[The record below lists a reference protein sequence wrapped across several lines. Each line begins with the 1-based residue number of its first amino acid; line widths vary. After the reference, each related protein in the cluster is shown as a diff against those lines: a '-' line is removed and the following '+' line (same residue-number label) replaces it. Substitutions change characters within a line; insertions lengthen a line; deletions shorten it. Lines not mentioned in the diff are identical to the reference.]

1 MSCSIELTL
10 APRARDS
17 DRASALDYVS
27 SEDNGGEDDSNAI
40 GLYNMS
46 QNYCLDLSDD
56 VGDSMK
62 REDILATT
70 GFTVPSVGLRTKTAT
85 PQDELES
92 HKKAMQSRQ
101 LDAQRIDQKISPFM
115 TRWPRVTMRPTW
127 EKFAE

>member
-92 HKKAMQSRQ
+92 HKKAIIFVPDTAVRLRAGSNR
-101 LDAQRIDQKISPFM
+101 LF
-115 TRWPRVTMRPTW
+115 
-127 EKFAE
+127 